1 MTRRVLRSTL
11 NCPDQLAI
19 RVGNKLPT
27 LCLDNLSKTMQDMT
41 LSPTNHDF
49 STVHATMRRYVDTNI
64 LSGVASAVLVGR
76 DLVDVNCVGW
86 ADKAKAEPLRV
97 DHLFRVFSNTKL
109 ITSCAVLLLFE
120 EAKFLL
126 DDPVETFI
134 PQLGNRRVLKPGA
147 TVITDT
153 EPARSPITIRQLM
166 SHSSGLSYGLLDP
179 GTLMFAA
186 YNERRV
192 RNPYA
197 SLADMMDA
205 LADLPLALHPGTGW
219 EYSVATDVLSRLVEV
234 VSGVGFGDFIQS
246 RILGPLGMVDT
257 GFLIPA
263 EEQHRLAAYYVGA
276 DPVDPM
282 RPGLTRRE
290 NFPFPNANSQPV
302 AWQSGGGGLVSSLPD
317 MVALIRSL
325 LPGGATLLRP
335 ETIAMMM
342 TNQLPDGV
350 CIRFP
355 GQGEI
360 AGKGFGLA
368 GAVTL
373 MPSSA
378 DPAGSTGEFQWG
390 GIAGTHWWISP
401 KANLAGVLMT
411 QRQLAFWHPYSFEF
425 KQLVYQAVG
434 R

>member
-1 MTRRVLRSTL
+1 
-11 NCPDQLAI
+11 
-19 RVGNKLPT
+19 
-27 LCLDNLSKTMQDMT
+27 MQDMLIT
-41 LSPTNHDF
+41 PNNHDF
-49 STVHATMRRYVDTNI
+49 SAVHAAMRRYVDANI
-64 LSGVASAVLVGR
+64 LSGVSSAVLVGR
-76 DLVDVNCVGW
+76 DLVDLNCAGW
-86 ADKAKAEPLRV
+86 ADKEKDEPLRV

-120 EAKFLL
+120 EGKFQL

-186 YNERRV
+186 YNERKV
-192 RNPYA
+192 RNPYV
-197 SLADMMDA
+197 SLAGMMDA
-205 LADLPLALHPGTGW
+205 LVDLPLAFHPGTGW

-234 VSGVGFGDFIQS
+234 VSELSFGDFIQS
-246 RILGPLGMVDT
+246 RILGPLAMVDT
-257 GFLIPA
+257 GFVIPVDQ
-263 EEQHRLAAYYVGA
+263 QHRLATYYVGA
-276 DPVDPM
+276 DPFDPM
-282 RPGLTRRE
+282 KPGLTLRE
-290 NFPFPNANSQPV
+290 NFPFPNAHLQPV
-302 AWQSGGGGLVSSLPD
+302 PWQSGGGGLVSSLPD
-317 MVALIRSL
+317 MLALMRSL
-325 LPGGATLLRP
+325 LPGGATLLKP
-335 ETIAMMM
+335 ETIALMM

-350 CIRFP
+350 CVRFP

-360 AGKGFGLA
+360 KGKGFGLA

-373 MPSSA
+373 TPSSI
-378 DPAGSTGEFQWG
+378 DPADSSGEFQWG

-401 KANLAGVLMT
+401 RANLAGLLMT
-411 QRQLAFWHPYSFEF
+411 QRQMAFWHPYSFEF
-425 KQLVYQAVG
+425 KQLVYRAVG

>member
-1 MTRRVLRSTL
+1 MHDVTL
-11 NCPDQLAI
+11 TVTP
-19 RVGNKLPT
+19 
-27 LCLDNLSKTMQDMT
+27 S
-41 LSPTNHDF
+41 NHDF
-49 STVHATMRRYVDTNI
+49 SAVHAAMRRYVDANI
-64 LSGVASAVLVGR
+64 LSGVSSAVLVGR
-76 DLVDVNCVGW
+76 DLVDLHCVGW
-86 ADKAKAEPLRV
+86 ANREKQEALRV

-120 EAKFLL
+120 EGKFQL
-126 DDPVETFI
+126 DDPVSSFI
-134 PQLGNRRVLKPGA
+134 AQLANRRVLKPGA

-153 EPARSPITIRQLM
+153 EPARGPITIRQLM

-205 LADLPLALHPGTGW
+205 LADLPLVFHPGTGW

-234 VSGVGFGDFIQS
+234 VSGQRFGDFIQS

-257 GFLIPA
+257 GFVIPV
-263 EEQHRLAAYYVGA
+263 EQQHRLAAYYVGA

-282 RPGLTRRE
+282 QPGLTLRE
-290 NFPFPNANSQPV
+290 NFPFPNANLQPV

-317 MVALIRSL
+317 MVALMRSL
-325 LPGGATLLRP
+325 LPGGATLLKP

-342 TNQLPDGV
+342 TNQLPEGV

-355 GQGEI
+355 EQGDI
-360 AGKGFGLA
+360 PGKGFGLA

-373 MPSSA
+373 TPSSV
-378 DPAGSTGEFQWG
+378 DPRGSTGEFQWG

-401 KANLAGVLMT
+401 KANLAGLLMT
-411 QRQLAFWHPYSFEF
+411 QRQMAFWHPYSFEF
-425 KQLVYQAVG
+425 KRLVYRAVG
-434 R
+434 QGL

>member
-1 MTRRVLRSTL
+1 ME
-11 NCPDQLAI
+11 N
-19 RVGNKLPT
+19 
-27 LCLDNLSKTMQDMT
+27 MT
-41 LSPTNHDF
+41 LTPTQLDF
-49 STVHATMRRYVDTNI
+49 SAVHAAMRRYVDGNI
-64 LSGVASAVLVGR
+64 LSGVSSAVLQGR
-76 DLVDVNCVGW
+76 DLVDVHCVGW
-86 ADKAKAEPLRV
+86 ADKEKAEPLRT
-97 DHLFRVFSNTKL
+97 DHLFRIFSNTKL

-120 EAKFLL
+120 EGKFQL

-134 PQLGNRRVLKPGA
+134 PQLANRRVLKPGA

-166 SHSSGLSYGLLDP
+166 THTSGLSYGLLDP

-192 RNPYA
+192 RNPNA
-197 SLADMMDA
+197 SLAAMMDA
-205 LADLPLALHPGTGW
+205 LVDLPLSFHPGSAW

-234 VSGVGFGDFIQS
+234 VSGMSFSDFIQS
-246 RILGPLGMVDT
+246 RILRPLGMLDT
-257 GFLIPA
+257 GFVIPA
-263 EEQHRLAAYYVGA
+263 AEQHRLATYYVGA
-276 DPVDPM
+276 DLLNPM
-282 RPGLTRRE
+282 LPGLTLRQD
-290 NFPFPNANSQPV
+290 FPFPDANRQPV

-317 MVALIRSL
+317 MVALMRSL
-325 LPGGATLLRP
+325 LPGGSTLLKP
-335 ETIAMMM
+335 ETIALMM
-342 TNQLPDGV
+342 TNQLPEGM

-360 AGKGFGLA
+360 TGKGFGLA
-368 GAVTL
+368 GSVTRT
-373 MPSSA
+373 PSSI

-401 KANLAGVLMT
+401 KANLAGLLMT
-411 QRQLAFWHPYSFEF
+411 QRQMAFWHPYSFEF

>member
-1 MTRRVLRSTL
+1 
-11 NCPDQLAI
+11 
-19 RVGNKLPT
+19 
-27 LCLDNLSKTMQDMT
+27 MQYMT
-41 LSPTNHDF
+41 LTPTRHDF
-49 STVHATMRRYVDTNI
+49 SAVHAAMRRYVDHNI
-64 LSGVASAVLVGR
+64 LSGVSSAVLVGR

-86 ADKAKAEPLRV
+86 ADKERGEALRV

-120 EAKFLL
+120 EGKFQL

-134 PQLGNRRVLKPGA
+134 PQLGNRRVLKPNA

-166 SHSSGLSYGLLDP
+166 SHCSGLSYGLLDP

-186 YNERRV
+186 YNERKV
-192 RNPYA
+192 RNPNV
-197 SLADMMDA
+197 SLADMMNA
-205 LADLPLALHPGTGW
+205 LVDLPLVFHPGTGW

-234 VSGVGFGDFIQS
+234 VSGMSFGDFIRS
-246 RILGPLGMVDT
+246 RILRPLGMVDT
-257 GFLIPA
+257 GLVIPV
-263 EEQHRLAAYYVGA
+263 EQQRRLAAYYVGA
-276 DPVDPM
+276 DPVDPLQ
-282 RPGLTRRE
+282 PGLTRRE
-290 NFPFPNANSQPV
+290 DFPFPNANLQPV

-317 MVALIRSL
+317 MVTLVRSL
-325 LPGGATLLRP
+325 LPNGPTLLKP
-335 ETIAMMM
+335 ETIALMM

-355 GQGEI
+355 EQGEI

-373 MPSSA
+373 TPSSI
-378 DPAGSTGEFQWG
+378 DPAGSIGEFQWG

-401 KANLAGVLMT
+401 KTNLAGVLMT
-411 QRQLAFWHPYSFEF
+411 QRQMAFWHPYSFEF
-425 KQLVYQAVG
+425 KQLVYAAVA
-434 R
+434 RNA